1 MAINTC
7 MSVIEYDNETDW
19 ALEPFFTERE
29 QLAEQMFNQGKT
41 ATLPN
46 GVGSD
51 YDPPFGRRAWVD
63 FAAAQEFLDF
73 VIATAPTYNVTLVST
88 TIEALPSA

>member
-7 MSVIEYDNETDW
+7 MSVIEYNNETDW
-19 ALEPFFTERE
+19 ALEPFVTERE

-46 GVGSD
+46 NVDVD

-73 VIATAPTYNVTLVST
+73 VIATAPTYNMTLVST
-88 TIEALPSA
+88 TIEVLPSA

>member
-1 MAINTC
+1 
-7 MSVIEYDNETDW
+7 MSVITYENETDW
-19 ALEPFFTERE
+19 ALEPFLTERE

-46 GVGSD
+46 GVDSN

-73 VIATAPTYNVTLVST
+73 VIATAPTYNMTLVST

>member
-7 MSVIEYDNETDW
+7 MSVIEYNNETDW
-19 ALEPFFTERE
+19 ALEPFVTERE

-46 GVGSD
+46 NVDVD

-73 VIATAPTYNVTLVST
+73 VIATAPTYNMTLVST
-88 TIEALPSA
+88 TIEDLPSA